1 MSIYNETDEL
11 AKKFDAAYP
20 DELSARL
27 EWWCKALGIDR
38 TRLLPMIGCQRNR
51 PGRGRARI

>member
-27 EWWCKALGIDR
+27 EWYRLTKNNHCLCKGFL
-38 TRLLPMIGCQRNR
+38 
-51 PGRGRARI
+51 

>member
-27 EWWCKALGIDR
+27 DLNQA
-38 TRLLPMIGCQRNR
+38 
-51 PGRGRARI
+51 